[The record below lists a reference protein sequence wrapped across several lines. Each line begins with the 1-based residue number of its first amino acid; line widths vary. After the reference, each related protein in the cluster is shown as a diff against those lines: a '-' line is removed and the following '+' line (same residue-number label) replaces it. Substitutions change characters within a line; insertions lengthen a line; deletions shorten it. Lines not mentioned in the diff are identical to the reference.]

1 MKISYLVGISIY
13 DAKSME
19 LITRIKYQVDS
30 IHSAERL
37 RSNLQKYSPE
47 HIFTFTFDQ
56 IIKNEQ
62 SE

>member
-13 DAKSME
+13 NAQSME
-19 LITRIKYQVDS
+19 LITRIKYKVES

-37 RSNLQKYSPE
+37 RSNFQKHTPE
-47 HIFTFTFDQ
+47 LIFTFTFDQ
-56 IIKNEQ
+56 IIKDEQ